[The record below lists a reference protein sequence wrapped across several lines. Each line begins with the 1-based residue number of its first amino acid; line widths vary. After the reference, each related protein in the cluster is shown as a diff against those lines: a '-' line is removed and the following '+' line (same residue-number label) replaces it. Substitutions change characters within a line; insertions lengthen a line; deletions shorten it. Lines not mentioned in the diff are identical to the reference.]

1 MQFIVIAY
9 DSVTDGTSERRMAV
23 REVHLKQAKELYD
36 RGKWLYAAGIL
47 SEDGTAIGSMIICDF
62 PTREKLQ
69 KEWLD
74 NEPYIKAKVW
84 EKITINRAQ
93 VAPFLKDN

>member
-9 DSVTDGTSERRMAV
+9 DSVAEGTSERRMAV
-23 REVHLKQAKELYD
+23 REVHLKQARELYD

-47 SEDGTAIGSMIICDF
+47 SEDGKAIGSMIICDF
-62 PTREKLQ
+62 PTREQLQ

-74 NEPYIKAKVW
+74 NIKAKVW